1 MEQNLWRH
9 YTFNQLSLSTQ
20 QDVYSPGCVNLPVS
34 KCFVPAAQPEFCHQN
49 PTVTFRTKVCNTLA
63 VLCSCPAF
71 ITVVIQ
77 ANASWLGGCQRKT
90 KLYKNLTCVPRAAH
104 GYHVKLQHHEYTE
117 RRMPDK
123 IPIRLTSVGLAHA
136 RPNYITVAIN
146 STIIYT

>member
-1 MEQNLWRH
+1 MLRSSCLAQILPSKPNC
-9 YTFNQLSLSTQ
+9 YLSYKGVHPLADLS
-20 QDVYSPGCVNLPVS
+20 G
-34 KCFVPAAQPEFCHQN
+34 
-49 PTVTFRTKVCNTLA
+49 
-63 VLCSCPAF
+63 CPAF

-90 KLYKNLTCVPRAAH
+90 KLYENLTCVPHAAH
-104 GYHVKLQHHEYTE
+104 GYCVKLQHHEYTE

-123 IPIRLTSVGLAHA
+123 IPIRLTSVGLAHT